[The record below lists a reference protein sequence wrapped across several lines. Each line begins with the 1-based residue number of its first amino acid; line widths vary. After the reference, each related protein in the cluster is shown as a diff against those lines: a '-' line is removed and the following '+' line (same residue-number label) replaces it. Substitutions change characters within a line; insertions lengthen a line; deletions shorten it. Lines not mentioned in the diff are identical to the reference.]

1 MSYTCIFKIFYF
13 LSLKVIDFEVYK
25 NLRSINDTIT
35 DINRFVYNTGCVMLI
50 PPLVYLL
57 GVKFAGHLE
66 TISM

>member
-1 MSYTCIFKIFYF
+1 MSYTCIIKILYF

-35 DINRFVYNTGCVMLI
+35 DINRFVYNTGHVMLI

-57 GVKFAGHLE
+57 SVKFAGHLE
-66 TISM
+66 TICM